1 MQAAIRSQ
9 QPEALPVV
17 ESFKALHR
25 DGRLVPAETVAA
37 KIVNRL
43 VLGDVDSGRTYSYED
58 L

>member
-1 MQAAIRSQ
+1 
-9 QPEALPVV
+9 LPVV

-25 DGRLVPAETVAA
+25 DDRLVPAETVAA